1 MASTLSSFL
10 LFLINIESV
19 NILFTDFHKHFLIA
33 GLVLVGG
40 RRRRGTVER
49 DLFEDLTMNYDAGTR
64 PVLHANKP
72 VNVNFSISLH
82 QIMDLVRLF
91 TFTLVNTYYLKL
103 LKHVHW
109 RIQGGAP
116 GTRAPPLGVQILSFS
131 CSFRQK
137 CEK

>member
-1 MASTLSSFL
+1 MNEPKPWFSSWTF
-10 LFLINIESV
+10 FPINIELV

-33 GLVLVGG
+33 GVVLVGG

-64 PVLHANKP
+64 PVLHANTP

-91 TFTLVNTYYLKL
+91 TLVNVYYLKL
-103 LKHVHW
+103 LKHE
-109 RIQGGAP
+109 R
-116 GTRAPPLGVQILSFS
+116 
-131 CSFRQK
+131 
-137 CEK
+137 